1 MKRTATI
8 LFSLLLAAGVMAQ
21 DDEMGGLGIH
31 VGYASPTL
39 RINSPTSK
47 KKEAIAMNGVRLGLS
62 YDATIIKGFGTTL
75 GLNYTFATYH
85 SAWAYVDDMSIDQRR
100 YRHTYHGL
108 ELFCDWQYKFQIA
121 GNTYLMLYTGP
132 SIQVHLSLKEYQYLR
147 NADGVIPIDITD
159 DKAYKHGYRD
169 NKDGE
174 DFKRVNVTWGIGAGF
189 QYKRYFI
196 RGGYDFGLFNPYKSD
211 QFDPLPGGDGT
222 KPWTDGRFD
231 QWQIKIGMYIWQN

>member
-1 MKRTATI
+1 MKRTTTI
-8 LFSLLLAAGVMAQ
+8 LFALLLAAGVMAQ

-39 RINSPTSK
+39 RINSPSSK
-47 KKEAIAMNGVRLGLS
+47 KLENIAMNGVKIGLS
-62 YDATIIKGFGTTL
+62 YDASIVKGFGSTL

-85 SAWAYVDDMSIDQRR
+85 SKWTYISEMSTDQAR
-100 YRHTYHGL
+100 YRGNYHGL
-108 ELFCDWQYKFQIA
+108 EIFCDWQYKFQIA

-132 SIQVHLSLKEYQYLR
+132 SIQVHLSLKEYEYIR
-147 NADGVIPIDITD
+147 TAEGVFPVDADAPG
-159 DKAYKHGYRD
+159 AYYGYTHRD
-169 NKDGE
+169 NHDGE

-196 RGGYDFGLFNPYKSD
+196 RGGYDFGLFNPYKKDTFKAMGIDSE
-211 QFDPLPGGDGT
+211 LYT
-222 KPWTDGRFD
+222 RGRFD

>member
-21 DDEMGGLGIH
+21 DEMGGLGIH
-31 VGYASPTL
+31 VGFASPTM

-47 KKEAIAMNGVRLGLS
+47 KLETIAMNGVKLGLS
-62 YDATIIKGFGTTL
+62 YDATIVKGFGSTL

-85 SAWAYVDDMSIDQRR
+85 SNWAYVNDMSTDQTR
-100 YRHTYHGL
+100 YRHTYHGI

-132 SIQVHLSLKEYQYLR
+132 TIQVHVSLKEYQYLR
-147 NADGVIPIDITD
+147 TADGVYPLDFD
-159 DKAYKHGYRD
+159 DPRAYDHEYRD

-174 DFKRVNVTWGIGAGF
+174 DFKRVNVTWGVGAGF

-196 RGGYDFGLFNPYKSD
+196 RGGYDFGLFNPYRKDTFKAMGVDSE
-211 QFDPLPGGDGT
+211 LYT
-222 KPWTDGRFD
+222 RGRFD